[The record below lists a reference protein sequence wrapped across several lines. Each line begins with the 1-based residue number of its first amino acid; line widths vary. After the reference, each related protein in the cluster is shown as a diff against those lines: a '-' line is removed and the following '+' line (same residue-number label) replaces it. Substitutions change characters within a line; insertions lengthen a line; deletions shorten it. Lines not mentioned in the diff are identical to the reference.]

1 MAVYYIDFVNGNDE
15 NDGLSAENARK
26 SYQNIDAQ
34 AGDSILFKRGSFVR
48 NKLNAISG
56 VHYGAYGE
64 GEMPTFCGST
74 DVSDKADWAET
85 DKKNV
90 WKCVKEMHGDVGN
103 MVYDGECTATLRWE
117 LDELCAQ
124 GDFYDERCHIG
135 DRAEL
140 KTDGLGLYVYSEGN
154 PACVYSHIEAI
165 SYNTRQLV
173 VLKDGMSFDGIRF
186 INSGVHGMA
195 GQGNNITVR
204 NCVFENIGGCV
215 WNKGLKIRFGNG
227 FEIWHWGND
236 ILLENCSFKNV
247 YDSCVTHQGP
257 GELTEATKNFVCRN
271 CRFDTYGM
279 AAFEYRDKLPINSSF
294 TDNVCINAG
303 CGFAMLGEELPRYSE
318 IWPQPMGHHIFMWR
332 IPEASEG
339 GDLVIKN
346 NYFGSAPVGAA
357 IYSIIS
363 PEAEAQ
369 VTLED
374 NKYTKNEVL
383 LNRWGGENYN
393 DLESFKAATLKE
405 KNSVYAE

>member
-85 DKKNV
+85 NRKNV

-173 VLKDGMSFDGIRF
+173 VLKDGMSFEGLRF
-186 INSGVHGMA
+186 INSGVHAMA

-215 WNKGLKIRFGNG
+215 WNKGVVVI
-227 FEIWHWGND
+227 
-236 ILLENCSFKNV
+236 
-247 YDSCVTHQGP
+247 
-257 GELTEATKNFVCRN
+257 FVLMR
-271 CRFDTYGM
+271 R
-279 AAFEYRDKLPINSSF
+279 R
-294 TDNVCINAG
+294 
-303 CGFAMLGEELPRYSE
+303 R
-318 IWPQPMGHHIFMWR
+318 R
-332 IPEASEG
+332 
-339 GDLVIKN
+339 
-346 NYFGSAPVGAA
+346 
-357 IYSIIS
+357 
-363 PEAEAQ
+363 
-369 VTLED
+369 
-374 NKYTKNEVL
+374 
-383 LNRWGGENYN
+383 
-393 DLESFKAATLKE
+393 
-405 KNSVYAE
+405 